1 MAAHASGRMVGGGLV
16 LLGLAAAASAM
27 AIDLDPSGG
36 WGARLF
42 PLIGSAAILAAG
54 LAELA
59 AAGRIPAP
67 ASSDHAP
74 SDLRAVAA
82 MVALALA
89 YVWIMGH
96 LGYLI
101 STALAAPLA
110 LALFGIRRPAA
121 LLAGAVLA
129 PLAYHLVFFRALG
142 VFPPMGD
149 WFDLLDVVAL

>member
-1 MAAHASGRMVGGGLV
+1 MTAHASDRAVGGGLV
-16 LLGLAAAASAM
+16 LLGLAAAAFAM
-27 AIDLDPSGG
+27 AIDLDSSGG

-59 AAGRIPAP
+59 GAGRMPAP
-67 ASSDHAP
+67 ATSDDPP
-74 SDLRAVAA
+74 SDPRAVAA
-82 MVALALA
+82 MIALALA
-89 YVWIMGH
+89 YIWTMGH

-121 LLAGAVLA
+121 LLVGAILA
-129 PLAYHLVFFRALG
+129 PLAYHLIFFRALG
-142 VFPPMGD
+142 VFPPIGD
-149 WFDLLDVVAL
+149 WFDLLDVVDL